1 MPVRTTTHQTVV
13 SRIHARFK
21 RVLEIVPRDNT
32 ETHVWVR
39 IPVRALLVRT
49 NLPAR
54 FTQLTEVSPIRAPTK
69 SAMSMRVVP
78 ERT

>member
-13 SRIHARFK
+13 SRIHAQINH
-21 RVLEIVPRDNT
+21 VLEIVPRDNT
-32 ETHVWVR
+32 ETHVWVQ

-49 NLPAR
+49 NLPVR
-54 FTQLTEVSPIRAPTK
+54 FTHLTEVLPIRAPTYPV
-69 SAMSMRVVP
+69 MSMRVVP